1 MLKIQEIKELI
12 KVIDKSTIDLVKIEQ
27 DGTKLTIKRNTDQP
41 LNTAPIVE
49 APRTQEV
56 VQQPIQQQV
65 EEQVVTSNE
74 KVAEAPV
81 QPEAKLNDTHITINS
96 PMVGTFYAAP
106 APDADP
112 YVKTGDQVNETTIV
126 CIVEAMKLMNE
137 LEAEV
142 KGKIVEVLV
151 QNGEL
156 VEYGQPLFVVQ
167 PD

>member
-1 MLKIQEIKELI
+1 MKIQEIKELI
-12 KVIDKSTIDLVKIEQ
+12 KVIDKSTIDFVKIEQ
-27 DGTKLTIKRNTDQP
+27 EGTKLTIKRNTSQTI
-41 LNTAPIVE
+41 TAPFVE
-49 APRTQEV
+49 EFPSQMAN
-56 VQQPIQQQV
+56 QQAIPQQV
-65 EEQVVTSNE
+65 EKPNLIKNEQTIEV
-74 KVAEAPV
+74 PV
-81 QPEAKLNDTHITINS
+81 QPEAKVNDTHVTINS
-96 PMVGTFYAAP
+96 PMVGTFYSAP
-106 APDADP
+106 APDADQ
-112 YVKTGDQVNETTIV
+112 YVKTGDQVNESTVV